1 MPGEWSFASAQVM
14 PADISADYTLSRGIA
29 GFSHKTISCKY
40 LNGLKRTRVCKE
52 PSYLFA
58 SEITSGVA
66 AVIGWL
72 AEVSPGLTTSG
83 VLFSSPRISFVC
95 RPRGVSKG
103 FGRETLVWRQRV
115 ERVSAPGRGSTGR
128 SSGA

>member
-1 MPGEWSFASAQVM
+1 MFANAQVR
-14 PADISADYTLSRGIA
+14 PADVSADYMLSRGIA
-29 GFSHKTISCKY
+29 RFSHKTVWCKN
-40 LNGLKRTRVCKE
+40 LNGLKRTGVSKE

-66 AVIGWL
+66 GVVGGL
-72 AEVSPGLTTSG
+72 AEVLVSAALTTSG
-83 VLFSSPRISFVC
+83 ALFYSPRISFVC

-103 FGRETLVWRQRV
+103 FGRETLVWRRRV
-115 ERVSAPGRGSTGR
+115 EHVSAPGRGSTGR